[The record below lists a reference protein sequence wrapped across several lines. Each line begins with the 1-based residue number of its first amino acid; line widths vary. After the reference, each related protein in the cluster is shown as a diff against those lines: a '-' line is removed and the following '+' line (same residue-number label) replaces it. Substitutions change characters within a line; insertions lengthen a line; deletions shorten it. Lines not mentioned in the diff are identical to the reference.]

1 MAAPLEEQIC
11 RLERRLNRQQL
22 VTWGALALAV
32 VSVAVAT
39 VRRTGGEV
47 RARAFQLIRGD
58 GKMVAQLGVA
68 DHGEAFLKMYAQEN
82 GGGDVVLGIGEAWS
96 GLTVFSMDQKA
107 SVMLSTDRNGSPMVS
122 VADGER
128 KVLLTVD
135 TDSGPSLLMFGRPGL
150 LAASSKYVLLRDPAG
165 KTVFGT
171 GDVPPDAARTP

>member
-1 MAAPLEEQIC
+1 MAAPLDEQIS
-11 RLERRLNRQQL
+11 RLERRLKRQQL

-58 GKMVAQLGVA
+58 GTMVAQLGVA
-68 DHGEAFLKMYAQEN
+68 DHGEAFLRMYAQEN
-82 GGGDVVLGIGEAWS
+82 GGGDVVLGAGEASS

-128 KVLLTVD
+128 KALLTVD
-135 TDSGPSLLMFGRPGL
+135 TAGPSLLMFGRPGL